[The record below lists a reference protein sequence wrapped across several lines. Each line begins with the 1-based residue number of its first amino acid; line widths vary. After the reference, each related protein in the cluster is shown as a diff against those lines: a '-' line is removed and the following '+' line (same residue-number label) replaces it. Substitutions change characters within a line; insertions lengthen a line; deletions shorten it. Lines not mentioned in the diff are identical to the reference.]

1 MQSLGYFLRVIFAEK
16 NDMSILDT
24 IITIM
29 SYVKQPKKRRLIKEA
44 FKLRHKKGIEI
55 GGPSGFF
62 SLRGGFPVYL
72 FAEKIDNVNYGS
84 TTVFGNYEQGETFN
98 YYKNKIGNQFIAEAI
113 DLRSIKNNSYDFLL
127 SSHSLEHTANPIKA
141 LKEWRRVIKSN
152 GKLVLIL
159 PDKRYTFDLEREY
172 TSFSHLLDDYNEDTS
187 ENDIT
192 HIEEILSKYDEIKGK
207 VPIEEYKKL
216 LSNNYINRCAHHHV
230 FNQELIR
237 NSLEFVGFNV
247 ESQYEVDPFHLITIA
262 TK

>member
-1 MQSLGYFLRVIFAEK
+1 MQSK
-16 NDMSILDT
+16 NIMLTKDISISDTTIT
-24 IITIM
+24 II
-29 SYVKQPKKRRLIKEA
+29 SYVKQPEKRRLIKEA

-55 GGPSGFF
+55 GGPSRFF
-62 SLRGGFPVYL
+62 SLKGGFPIYL
-72 FAEKIDNVNYGS
+72 FAERIDNVNYGS

-98 YYKNKIGNQFIAEAI
+98 YYKNKTGNQFIAEAT
-113 DLRSIKNNSYDFLL
+113 DLRNIENNSYDFLL
-127 SSHSLEHTANPIKA
+127 SSHSLEHSANPIKA
-141 LKEWRRVIKSN
+141 LNEWIRVIKPD
-152 GKLVLIL
+152 GKLILIL
-159 PDKRYTFDLEREY
+159 PDKRYTFDFEREY
-172 TSFSHLLDDYNEDTS
+172 TSFSHLLDDYNKDMS

-237 NSLEFVGFNV
+237 NLLEFAGFKV
-247 ESQYEVDPFHLITIA
+247 ESQYEVNPFHLITIA